1 MNMPVPIIRLHDKL
15 RELYGIRLQEVIL
28 YGSYARG
35 TQTQQSDIDVAV
47 VLDGN
52 VKPGLEIDRMID
64 VVTDLNLEFDTLI
77 SVYPV
82 SSVDYSSRQS
92 PLLINLRREGIAA

>member
-1 MNMPVPIIRLHDKL
+1 MIIPPPIIRLQHKL
-15 RELYGIRLQEVIL
+15 RELYGERLRGVIL

-47 VLDGN
+47 VLDGD

-64 VVTDLNLEFDTLI
+64 VVTDLNLEYDTLI

-82 SSVDYSSRQS
+82 SASDYHSRRS

>member
-1 MNMPVPIIRLHDKL
+1 MNMPEPIIRLQHKL
-15 RELYGIRLQEVIL
+15 RELYGVRLQGVIL

-64 VVTDLNLEFDTLI
+64 VATDLNLEYDTLI

-82 SSVDYSSRQS
+82 SASDYRSRQS

>member
-1 MNMPVPIIRLHDKL
+1 MIMPPPIIRLHDKL
-15 RELYGIRLQEVIL
+15 RELYGERLPGVIL

-47 VLDGN
+47 VLDGD

-64 VVTDLNLEFDTLI
+64 VVTDLNLEYDTLI

-82 SSVDYSSRQS
+82 SASDYRSRQS

>member
-1 MNMPVPIIRLHDKL
+1 MKLRDEL
-15 RELYGIRLQEVIL
+15 RELYGARLQGVIL

-47 VLDGN
+47 ILDGV
-52 VKPGLEIDRMID
+52 VKPGLEIDRMNNA
-64 VVTDLNLEFDTLI
+64 VTDLNLEYDTLI

-82 SSVDYSSRQS
+82 SSSDYRSRRS